1 MVVETDQVDRRLE
14 PSEQQAESGRFRFD
28 FPLHNECCSVRSPP
42 RISKSQSAED
52 SGRYNNRIVMCA
64 AAAHLHPPAHSP
76 PTAQLSAKDSAS
88 VRAGQRTPQPGR
100 PADPITTTSAPGE

>member
-1 MVVETDQVDRRLE
+1 MSVEAEQVDRRLE
-14 PSEQQAESGRFRFD
+14 PSEQQAESGRFRFA

-64 AAAHLHPPAHSP
+64 VR
-76 PTAQLSAKDSAS
+76 SAFASAS
-88 VRAGQRTPQPGR
+88 AFT
-100 PADPITTTSAPGE
+100 ADGPIIR